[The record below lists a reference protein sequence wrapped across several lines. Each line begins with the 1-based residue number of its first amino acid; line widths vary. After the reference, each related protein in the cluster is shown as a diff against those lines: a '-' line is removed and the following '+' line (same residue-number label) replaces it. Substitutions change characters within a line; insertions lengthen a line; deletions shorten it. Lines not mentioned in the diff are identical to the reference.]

1 MWLMVGITNH
11 STTNQNRK
19 AITSYVF
26 EMTWVFDRPDSTPDA
41 PPIGVFPN
49 KSFFRCIFF
58 CLGKVVHQLL
68 KSSCWISKLRWWY
81 IHIRLTAILLQQL
94 GLFELFQFVFAYLE
108 YLPPH
113 NSISSIAQ
121 WVELHYIKLN
131 FVHHHFDTSLFD
143 LLYLPVKPSKFVHS
157 NCQTNIDFLWIQL
170 QPA

>member
-1 MWLMVGITNH
+1 MIGITNY

-19 AITSYVF
+19 AASYVL
-26 EMTWVFDRPDSTPDA
+26 EMTWVWPTRFD
-41 PPIGVFPN
+41 PPRTTTAYFK
-49 KSFFRCIFF
+49 KSFFRCKLF

-113 NSISSIAQ
+113 KIISSIAQ
-121 WVELHYIKLN
+121 WVELYYIKLN

-143 LLYLPVKPSKFVHS
+143 LLYLPLKPSIFVHS
-157 NCQTNIDFLWIQL
+157 NYQTNIDFFWIQF
-170 QPA
+170 QPS